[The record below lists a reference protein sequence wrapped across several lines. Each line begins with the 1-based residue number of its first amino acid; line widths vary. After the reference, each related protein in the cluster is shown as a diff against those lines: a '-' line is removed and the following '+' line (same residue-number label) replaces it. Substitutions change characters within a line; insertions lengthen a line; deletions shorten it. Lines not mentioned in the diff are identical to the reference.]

1 ITSVLAGTC
10 TLLAGNHMQQFRD
23 GEVFVIGANQP
34 HLFKSDPAYF
44 EKGSRKMIHSLN
56 LFFKPS
62 GFIEPLLQL
71 PEMSRIK
78 KWMAGAAH
86 GLQAAPNAAQK
97 ITQALQTINA
107 ATNGKRM
114 AAFILLLQLLAD
126 SKKWQPFSTDAFTHN
141 FTDIEG
147 LRINDVYQYS
157 MANYTRA
164 IALEEVAALVHLTVP
179 SFCRYF
185 KKHTAKTYIQFLNE
199 VRVNEARKQLL
210 DKKMSGIAAV
220 AYQSGFNNVVN
231 FNRVFKSVTGRS
243 PSAFL
248 QQYRRQSNE

>member
-1 ITSVLAGTC
+1 MKVVQFTIPVAANNSIHLQEDRLPHFYGQLHRHAEIQITSVLAGTG
-10 TLLAGNHMQQFRD
+10 TLLAGNHMQQFAG

-62 GFIEPLLQL
+62 GFIDPLLQL

-78 KWMAGAAH
+78 KWMAVAAH

-97 ITQALQTINA
+97 ITQALQTVNVA
-107 ATNGKRM
+107 ANGKRM

-141 FTDIEG
+141 FT
-147 LRINDVYQYS
+147 
-157 MANYTRA
+157 
-164 IALEEVAALVHLTVP
+164 
-179 SFCRYF
+179 
-185 KKHTAKTYIQFLNE
+185 
-199 VRVNEARKQLL
+199 
-210 DKKMSGIAAV
+210 
-220 AYQSGFNNVVN
+220 
-231 FNRVFKSVTGRS
+231 
-243 PSAFL
+243 
-248 QQYRRQSNE
+248 